1 MVIKE
6 VLNNAAL
13 WLEDG
18 ETGAVAIVVKENI
31 ISGIS
36 LGEEY
41 DLAQADYCIQY
52 KNRTLLEYLRV
63 LLRTT
68 KSKFLLVA
76 LRLDI
81 KIKEL
86 YPHRMTEGFLT
97 SLLNGLNVNDP
108 DLVQNKPP
116 ILPWE
121 DISLVLPEETKAA
134 KILVEWVR
142 DELGFEMT
150 GNAPTTL
157 AVVMYS
163 HRVDRNMVLEYDE
176 QIMLLEITHVVSSQF
191 SLSFQAETVAYRR
204 TINYLKMFCL
214 RKLNSRH
221 LDEDPPYPE
230 KQAYELRQKYPAETF
245 CVEQI
250 MTYLTDKYG
259 YTFSLREEIFL
270 LCVVVDLASG
280 KRMKK

>member
-134 KILVEWVR
+134 KILVECVR

-150 GNAPTTL
+150 GNAPTTM

-191 SLSFQAETVAYRR
+191 SLSFQAETVAYHHQ
-204 TINYLKMFCL
+204 LF
-214 RKLNSRH
+214 
-221 LDEDPPYPE
+221 EDVLPAQAQFPPFGRGP
-230 KQAYELRQKYPAETF
+230 
-245 CVEQI
+245 
-250 MTYLTDKYG
+250 
-259 YTFSLREEIFL
+259 SLP
-270 LCVVVDLASG
+270 G
-280 KRMKK
+280 KTGV

>member
-1 MVIKE
+1 MVIRE
-6 VLNNAAL
+6 VLNNASL
-13 WLEDG
+13 WLEDPA
-18 ETGAVAIVVKENI
+18 TGAVAIVVKENI
-31 ISGIS
+31 IDGIS
-36 LGEEY
+36 VGEEY
-41 DLAQADYCIQY
+41 DPDQADYRIQY

-76 LRLDI
+76 LKLDI

-86 YPHRMTEGFLT
+86 YPHQMTEGFLT

-108 DLVQNKPP
+108 NLVQNKPP
-116 ILPWE
+116 VLPWV
-121 DISLVLPEETKAA
+121 DISNVLPEETKAA
-134 KILVEWVR
+134 GILVEWVQ
-142 DELGFEMT
+142 DELGFQMT
-150 GNAPTTL
+150 PNALSTL
-157 AVVMYS
+157 AVVMFS

-191 SLSFQAETVAYRR
+191 SLSFQAEMVAYRR

-230 KQAYELRQKYPAETF
+230 KQAYELRQKYPAETS

-250 MTYLTDKYG
+250 MMYLTDKYG

-280 KRMKK
+280 RRMKK

>member
-1 MVIKE
+1 M
-6 VLNNAAL
+6 
-13 WLEDG
+13 
-18 ETGAVAIVVKENI
+18 
-31 ISGIS
+31 
-36 LGEEY
+36 
-41 DLAQADYCIQY
+41 
-52 KNRTLLEYLRV
+52 

>member
-41 DLAQADYCIQY
+41 DLSQADYCIQY

-86 YPHRMTEGFLT
+86 YPHRMTEGF
-97 SLLNGLNVNDP
+97 
-108 DLVQNKPP
+108 
-116 ILPWE
+116 
-121 DISLVLPEETKAA
+121 
-134 KILVEWVR
+134 
-142 DELGFEMT
+142 
-150 GNAPTTL
+150 
-157 AVVMYS
+157 
-163 HRVDRNMVLEYDE
+163 
-176 QIMLLEITHVVSSQF
+176 
-191 SLSFQAETVAYRR
+191 
-204 TINYLKMFCL
+204 
-214 RKLNSRH
+214 
-221 LDEDPPYPE
+221 
-230 KQAYELRQKYPAETF
+230 
-245 CVEQI
+245 
-250 MTYLTDKYG
+250 
-259 YTFSLREEIFL
+259 
-270 LCVVVDLASG
+270 
-280 KRMKK
+280 